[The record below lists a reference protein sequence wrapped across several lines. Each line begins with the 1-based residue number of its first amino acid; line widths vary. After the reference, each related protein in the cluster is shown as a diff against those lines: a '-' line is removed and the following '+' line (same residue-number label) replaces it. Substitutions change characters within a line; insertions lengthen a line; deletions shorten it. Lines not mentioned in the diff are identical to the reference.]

1 MVFFLFLLSLY
12 SQVKGDITMN
22 NEVIARIDISTSTG
36 RKIVRELE
44 KRRVVKMEY
53 PIPESVEGKTYTHQ
67 EIWETVENKLNDH
80 HGTTYKL
87 K

>member
-1 MVFFLFLLSLY
+1 
-12 SQVKGDITMN
+12 MN